1 VYVRFNQAG
10 ARPQATKT
18 IARRRGSVLG
28 LPTGLTV
35 ASIPVTKQG
44 SGEASPA
51 SGEAPPAKPAGRRS
65 RRRTSQPTMEK
76 CPALLAIAPEA
87 VLGDQ
92 ARFTVANPYGKY
104 VLGPSITF
112 SGPNRA
118 CRRPLGDAAPSR
130 LGTTDPGTGHTPRG
144 AYEPALLDTGPDS
157 DPGEPA
163 KTDAGPD
170 EPVQPVPV
178 FSEPVSETLTN
189 VRGTTTQ
196 EPGRS
201 THVSVPPGAL
211 VVGRSIDSKYV

>member
-1 VYVRFNQAG
+1 MYVRFNQAG

-112 SGPNRA
+112 SGGRIA
-118 CRRPLGDAAPSR
+118 SAGARSGTRRPAGSGSPTRAPDTPLGGLTSR
-130 LGTTDPGTGHTPRG
+130 PCWT
-144 AYEPALLDTGPDS
+144 PALTVTLANRPRLT
-157 DPGEPA
+157 PA
-163 KTDAGPD
+163 
-170 EPVQPVPV
+170 
-178 FSEPVSETLTN
+178 LTN
-189 VRGTTTQ
+189 Q
-196 EPGRS
+196 CNPF
-201 THVSVPPGAL
+201 PFFLNPFP
-211 VVGRSIDSKYV
+211 KP